1 MRNHV
6 DCRRILVKLLQNIAI
21 SMWMKLHRL
30 RMRSCVSS
38 WVIHGFRF
46 FVMMSK
52 VSFLGYHVRSLAVV
66 LPSLLHILRIL
77 GSTQTKELG
86 RWSIDI
92 RKFRLDKFFL
102 VYIIAVYGEERN

>member
-1 MRNHV
+1 M
-6 DCRRILVKLLQNIAI
+6 
-21 SMWMKLHRL
+21 

-86 RWSIDI
+86 RWSIGI